1 VQTLLTVLNRVF
13 SGNTNIEQVEENSQ
27 KLLEQNVDEITI
39 NLSTNNLPT
48 NEKEYAEFLKRVYES
63 ERQFL
68 LTYRKKLTTPQQTF
82 RFGGE

>member
-1 VQTLLTVLNRVF
+1 MQTLLTVLNRVF